1 MSYRIAAFERGTLT
15 LLFTLFFL
23 EQADTC
29 LELMDKPDE
38 DGIKN
43 GKISLLEFMTFMERS
58 DSSVLF

>member
-1 MSYRIAAFERGTLT
+1 MCFVSSNHLSCDASFGT
-15 LLFTLFFL
+15 
-23 EQADTC
+23 QADTC